1 MAQPNLPGDWSV
13 PGRQPRFW
21 VLVLLS
27 GVASGLG
34 GGLLMLLLRATQH
47 LSYGYSS
54 GSFLPAVERS
64 SDLRRVVVLAGAGV
78 FAGVAWLLLRRI
90 AGKGSGLSES
100 VWEHAGQM
108 SLPERLINAALQ
120 IVIVG
125 LGASLGREG
134 APKEVGAA
142 VASSLS
148 SRAGLSDP
156 QRRLLVA
163 CGAGAGMAAVYNVPL
178 GGALFAVE
186 VLLGS
191 ITLPLVLPAL
201 LTSLIATAVAWT
213 MLPNQPTY
221 HLPAYG
227 VSSGQLAWAV
237 LFGPVAGVVAVG
249 YIRLIAGAK
258 STTPRGW
265 RLISATTTVFTGLG
279 VLAIGYPQLLGNGRD
294 IAQLAFVGRVG
305 LPLLAAMVV
314 LKPLATAA
322 CLRSGAR
329 GGLFTPTLTFGAMLG
344 GTCGHLWA
352 GLWPGA
358 PVASYAV
365 IGAAAI
371 LAASMQAPVSSVAL
385 VVELTSHEVALMVPM
400 LLAVVLASFVARLL
414 DDRSIYSAPLRHG
427 S

>member
-1 MAQPNLPGDWSV
+1 MV
-13 PGRQPRFW
+13 
-21 VLVLLS
+21 LS

-34 GGLLMLLLRATQH
+34 GGLLMLLLHATQH
-47 LSYGYSS
+47 LFYGYSR
-54 GSFLPAVERS
+54 GSFLPAVQRS
-64 SDLRRVVVLAGAGV
+64 SDLRRVAVLAGAGV

-90 AGKGSGLSES
+90 AGTGSGLSES
-100 VWEHAGQM
+100 VWEHSGRM
-108 SLPERLINAALQ
+108 SLPERLINAVLQ

-125 LGASLGREG
+125 MGASLGREG
-134 APKEVGAA
+134 APKEAGAA

-201 LTSLIATAVAWT
+201 LSSLIATAVAWT

-221 HLPAYG
+221 HVPAYA
-227 VSSGQLAWAV
+227 VSGGQLAWAV

-249 YIRLIAGAK
+249 YIRLIAWAK
-258 STTPRGW
+258 STTPQGW
-265 RLISATTTVFTGLG
+265 LLIVATTTVFTGLG
-279 VLAIGYPQLLGNGRD
+279 LLAIAYPQLLGNGRD

-329 GGLFTPTLTFGAMLG
+329 GGLFTPTLTLGAMLG
-344 GTCGHLWA
+344 GTCGFLWA

-400 LLAVVLASFVARLL
+400 LLAVVLASFVARLF
-414 DDRSIYSAPLRHG
+414 DDRSIYSAPLRRG